1 MLERFVEV
9 NTADGVMETFV
20 TRPEKNGLFPAVII
34 YMDIWGVREELY
46 DIARRVG
53 VVGYCG
59 VVPDLYYRH
68 GRRIHFDFRNDNNQ
82 TISRDRLIGEN
93 LRQILAR
100 PQLTNAM
107 VTEDTG
113 ALLEFLKG
121 SESVRPGGVGAVGF
135 CMGGRYVICAA
146 ARYPEQIIASAS
158 LHGTAL
164 ITNQEDSPH
173 RVLEHL
179 RGDLYC
185 GFGERDPH
193 TPLTLIQE
201 MEQLLSPCLVRY
213 TFNVHS
219 GVEHGYSLP
228 DRDVY
233 DKHAAARDWEIIFA
247 MLNRKIP
254 PYPR

>member
-1 MLERFVEV
+1 MLETFAEIE
-9 NTADGVMETFV
+9 TADGRMEAFV
-20 TRPEKNGLFPAVII
+20 TRPEDDGPFPAVIL

-53 VVGYCG
+53 SVGYCG

-68 GRRIHFDFRNDNNQ
+68 GRRIHFDFRNEKNQ
-82 TISRDRLIGEN
+82 TISRDRLAGEN
-93 LRQILAR
+93 LRKILAR

-107 VTEDTG
+107 VTDDTG
-113 ALLEFLKG
+113 ALLEFFNG
-121 SESVRPGGVGAVGF
+121 AEFVRNGGVGAIGF

-146 ARYPEQIIASAS
+146 ARYPEKIIASAS

-164 ITNQEDSPH
+164 MSDRLDSPH

-179 RGDLYC
+179 RGELYC

-193 TPLTLIQE
+193 TPLPLIQE
-201 MEQLLSPCLVRY
+201 MEKLLRPCPVRY
-213 TFNVHS
+213 RFNVHS
-219 GVEHGYSLP
+219 AVEHGYSLP

-233 DKHAAARDWEIIFA
+233 DKHAATRDWEIIFA
-247 MLNRKIP
+247 MFQRQIP
-254 PYPR
+254 PGPR